1 MGGDVPLAF
10 TNLAGATQYVDSGQL
25 KPIAISAK
33 SRVSSLPNVP
43 TFIESGFPEISVMSW
58 IGILAPAKTPRTVV
72 MQLNKALNEILN
84 SEQAKEKFNSLGII
98 VTPNSPETFSEQI
111 KTDLNLYEKI
121 VKVAGIK
128 AP

>member
-1 MGGDVPLAF
+1 M
-10 TNLAGATQYVDSGQL
+10 
-25 KPIAISAK
+25 
-33 SRVSSLPNVP
+33 P

-58 IGILAPAKTPRTVV
+58 IGILAPAKTSRAVV
-72 MQLNKALNEILN
+72 VQLNKALNEILN

-98 VTPNSPETFSEQI
+98 VTPNSPEVFSEQI